1 MILSRFLFTL
11 ILLITSEL
19 ARPQPFILCLW
30 FLQDAVAQVSRAA
43 EVHLPLTCA
52 QDMTHPACRLCSSMW
67 LKAEACPNRCW
78 GLRTRCVAIVDF
90 NSPIFALFSLNS
102 KYLLA
107 QDALISSAASC
118 DHAKVASIQALELLR
133 PNGVWHQTN
142 VSQHGAT
149 RGSFFF
155 SRCHSPLFSTSSSVV
170 LPRFHRQAAAIAV
183 NERQAL
189 ISPQ

>member
-1 MILSRFLFTL
+1 M
-11 ILLITSEL
+11 
-19 ARPQPFILCLW
+19 
-30 FLQDAVAQVSRAA
+30 
-43 EVHLPLTCA
+43 HLPLTRA
-52 QDMTHPACRLCSSMW
+52 QDMTHPACRLCSSIW
-67 LKAEACPNRCW
+67 LKAETCPDRCR
-78 GLRTRCVAIVDF
+78 GLRTRWVAIVDF
-90 NSPIFALFSLNS
+90 NSPVFALFSFNS

-107 QDALISSAASC
+107 PDVLISSLASC
-118 DHAKVASIQALELLR
+118 DPAKVATIQALQLLG
-133 PNGVWHQTN
+133 PNGVQHQTN

-155 SRCHSPLFSTSSSVV
+155 SRRHSPLFSTSSSAV